1 MRCILR
7 FSSLGLLIC
16 ALSSSTIWAQATA
29 QITGTVRD
37 QAGMVLPGVAIKV
50 TQTET
55 GIAQSALNTKKE
67 TKRIA

>member
-16 ALSSSTIWAQATA
+16 ALSCSTIWAQATA
-29 QITGTVRD
+29 QISGTVRD

-50 TQTET
+50 TQTKT
-55 GIAQSALNTKKE
+55 GIAQSALNTKKK